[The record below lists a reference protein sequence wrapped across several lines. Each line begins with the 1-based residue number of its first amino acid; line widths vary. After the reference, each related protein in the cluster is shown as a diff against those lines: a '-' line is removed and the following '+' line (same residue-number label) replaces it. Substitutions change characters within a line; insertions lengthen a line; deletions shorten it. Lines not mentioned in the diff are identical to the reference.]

1 MTTAKQHWYRR
12 LPQLVLVALCVALIL
27 AVAVA
32 GVSTAAPFATYNA
45 DWTGTTD
52 LRNTAL
58 SGENTTVVI
67 DSSVTR
73 SPAATA
79 TTTAFVLGVPDETT
93 DIEST
98 AAAVLAGGGTV
109 VVTDEVPTT
118 TNTFLETLGATA
130 RVNRGPVRDPQSYHR
145 QPVLPIVTTTNATGE
160 LADTEVTLN
169 HAGTLAPGEATV
181 LAKTSQF
188 AYIDRNRNG
197 QFDAEESLAARPVM
211 TRESVDNGTIVVI
224 SDSSVFINAMYER
237 DGNRALAEWMYSDAD
252 TLVMTGAAVRP
263 LPRLVAGLLWAK
275 STPVSQTALLT
286 AAAGV
291 ILLVSRK
298 RYRTAVMKN
307 LRRDESAD
315 ISQTMAPHDH
325 PSSNGA
331 SRPIYES
338 GLMSLLRRKYPE
350 WDQDTL
356 RRLVTAARMRQ
367 YHSGGDRDTENSS
380 DE

>member
-1 MTTAKQHWYRR
+1 MTTAKQYWYRR

-79 TTTAFVLGVPDETT
+79 TTTALVLGVPDETT

-98 AAAVLAGGGTV
+98 AADVLAGGGTV

-118 TNTFLETLGATA
+118 TNAFLETLGATA

-181 LAKTSQF
+181 LARTSQF

-211 TRESVDNGTIVVI
+211 TRESVDNGTIIVI

-237 DGNRALAEWMYSDAD
+237 DGNRALAEWMYSDGD

-307 LRRDESAD
+307 LRRDENAD

-331 SRPIYES
+331 SEPIHES

-356 RRLVTAARMRQ
+356 RRLVTAAKMRQ
-367 YHSGGDRDTENSS
+367 YHSGGDRNTENSS